1 MEDQNIADGFI
12 EELNEIT
19 FEVGLCYDINTIYV
33 NQKDSKILVEFN
45 YTKDEKDGSF
55 VFTNVVQDLDALD
68 EEIENAFL
76 SSLDKDE
83 YKDSTHIW

>member
-1 MEDQNIADGFI
+1 MEDQNIADSFI

-19 FEVGLCYDINTIYV
+19 FELGLCYDINTIYV

-45 YTKDEKDGSF
+45 YTKDEKDDSF
-55 VFTNVVQDLDALD
+55 VFTNIVEDLDALD

-83 YKDSTHIW
+83 YKDNTHIW